1 MLNKSSVLALLFIVA
16 AVPRLVASATPVPA
30 APSVSAEAYI
40 LTDFISGAVL
50 AEKDADRRVEP
61 ASITKV
67 MTTYVIFKELEAGNL
82 SLDDTVTISEN
93 AWRKSMRTS
102 RMFLEPRTQ
111 VTVRELL
118 MGVIIQSGNDASIAL
133 AEHVA
138 GSEQTFADVM
148 NAYAEQL
155 GMNGTHF
162 TNSTGLPGPE
172 HFTTARDLVTLA
184 VATIRDF
191 PEYYEWYSLPEYTY
205 NGITQP
211 NRNKLLR
218 QAEGTDGIKT
228 GWTESAGYCLLA
240 SATRDGRRLI
250 SVVLDSPRESARTTA
265 SKALLNYG
273 FRFYETHRLYGAG
286 EAISTTRVWKGS
298 TENVGLG
305 IGEDL
310 YITVPRGRY
319 EDLVAVMD
327 LQQQLTA
334 PMDLSVA
341 VGSLTISL
349 DDEVVV
355 EQPMYPVEAVAEGNL
370 WQRLSDQVLLWLE

>member
-1 MLNKSSVLALLFIVA
+1 MLKKSSVLALLMIVS
-16 AVPRLVASATPVPA
+16 AVPRLVAAATPVPA
-30 APSVSAEAYI
+30 APSVSAEAYL
-40 LTDFISGAVL
+40 LTDFTSGSVL
-50 AEKDADRRVEP
+50 AEKNADRRVEP

-82 SLDDTVTISEN
+82 SLDDEVTISEN

-102 RMFLEPRTQ
+102 RMFLEPRTR

-155 GMNGTHF
+155 GMTGTHF

-172 HFTTARDLVTLA
+172 HYTTARDLVTLA

-191 PEYYEWYSLPEYTY
+191 PEYYEWYALPEYTF

-218 QAEGTDGIKT
+218 QEEGTDGIKT

-240 SATRDGRRLI
+240 SATREGRRLV

-286 EAISTTRVWKGS
+286 EAITTTRVWKGT

-310 YITVPRGRY
+310 YITIPRGRY

-334 PMDLSVA
+334 PLDPSVA

-370 WQRLSDQVLLWLE
+370 WQRVSDQVLLWLE

>member
-334 PMDLSVA
+334 PLDPSVA

>member
-1 MLNKSSVLALLFIVA
+1 
-16 AVPRLVASATPVPA
+16 
-30 APSVSAEAYI
+30 
-40 LTDFISGAVL
+40 
-50 AEKDADRRVEP
+50 
-61 ASITKV
+61 
-67 MTTYVIFKELEAGNL
+67 
-82 SLDDTVTISEN
+82 
-93 AWRKSMRTS
+93 
-102 RMFLEPRTQ
+102 
-111 VTVRELL
+111 
-118 MGVIIQSGNDASIAL
+118 
-133 AEHVA
+133 
-138 GSEQTFADVM
+138 M

-155 GMNGTHF
+155 GMTGTHF

-172 HFTTARDLVTLA
+172 HYTTARDLVTLA

-191 PEYYEWYSLPEYTY
+191 PEYYEWYALPEYTF

-286 EAISTTRVWKGS
+286 EAITTTRVWKGS

-319 EDLVAVMD
+319 DDLVAVMD

-334 PMDLSVA
+334 PLDPSVA

>member
-1 MLNKSSVLALLFIVA
+1 MLNKSSVLALLIVVSA
-16 AVPRLVASATPVPA
+16 APRLATAATPVPA
-30 APSVSAEAYI
+30 APSVSAESY
-40 LTDFISGAVL
+40 LLVDFTSGVVL

-82 SLDDTVTISEN
+82 ALDDMVTISEN

-102 RMFLEPRTQ
+102 RMFLEPRTR
-111 VTVRELL
+111 VSIKELL

-138 GSEQTFADVM
+138 GTEQTFAAVM

-155 GMNGTHF
+155 GMTGTNF
-162 TNSTGLPGPE
+162 TNSTGLPGAE
-172 HFTTARDLVTLA
+172 HYTTARDLVILA
-184 VATIRDF
+184 AATIREF
-191 PEYYEWYSLPEYTY
+191 PEFYEWYALPEYTF
-205 NGITQP
+205 NGISQP

-218 QAEGTDGIKT
+218 QEEGADGIKT

-240 SATRDGRRLI
+240 SASREGRRLI
-250 SVVLDSPRESARTTA
+250 SVVLDSPKESARTAA

-286 EAISTTRVWKGS
+286 EAITTTRVWKGS
-298 TENVGLG
+298 TETVGLG
-305 IGEDL
+305 VQEDL
-310 YITVPRGRY
+310 FITVPRGRY

-327 LQQQLTA
+327 LQEQLTA
-334 PMDLSVA
+334 PLDTASSV
-341 VGSLTISL
+341 GRLTISL
-349 DDEVVV
+349 DDETVVD
-355 EQPMYPVEAVAEGNL
+355 QPMFPVQAVAEGNL